1 MSKTWIE
8 GSNRLSSI
16 VGKDVAE
23 DIIDMGYIRI
33 LSEILP
39 DGNVILSTLDENGK
53 ITGIF

>member
-8 GSNRLSSI
+8 GSNRLTSI
-16 VGKDVAE
+16 VEKDVAE